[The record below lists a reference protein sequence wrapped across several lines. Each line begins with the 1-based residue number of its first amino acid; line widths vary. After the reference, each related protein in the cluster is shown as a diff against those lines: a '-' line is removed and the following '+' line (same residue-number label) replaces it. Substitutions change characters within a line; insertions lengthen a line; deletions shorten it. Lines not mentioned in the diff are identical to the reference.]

1 MIARIQG
8 RVVHIEPSFAVVET
22 GGVGYQ
28 VFITTSMRESLSLE
42 QEASFHIYTQ
52 VREDAIQLYGFASWS
67 EREAFEILLGVTK
80 LGTRTAMATLSTMSV
95 GQLVDAVA
103 REDLS
108 SLRRIPGVGPQ
119 LGRRMLL
126 ELGGKLPLRVEP
138 ISLGSNVV
146 ALPPPDPLPLALA
159 QLGFRRS
166 EIHRAVVALAG
177 QGKADASPEERLRLA
192 LRLLGERG

>member
-126 ELGGKLPLRVEP
+126 ELGGKLPLRVEV